1 MTDLRKWID
10 AAYVINLAERK
21 ERRGFMSWQ
30 LKQLCI
36 DESSVTW
43 HTSVLH
49 PFNDVLINGFNA
61 WSQKNHGFFTKPNEL
76 SCLYEH
82 YTIIKKSWLQGM
94 EKILVMEDDICFL
107 RDNEKLTKML
117 DVLPES
123 CDIAQGDGYCIDSH
137 LVGALDK
144 SQAWSRHDGIGV
156 WNASFVILSRKGMK
170 FYIDFIDQFFSAADM
185 PYYIAAQAYSAS
197 LDVRLASK
205 PVCIQEDKGILK
217 SNIRFANQETR
228 ANNAYLE
235 GVDISEYFTIKDIEN
250 EKQ

>member
-1 MTDLRKWID
+1 MIDLKKWVD

-21 ERRGFMSWQ
+21 DRRDFMSWQ
-30 LKQLCI
+30 FKQLGI

-61 WSQKNHGFFTKPNEL
+61 WSQKKHGFFTKPNEI

-82 YTIIKKSWLQGM
+82 YTAIKKSWLQGM

-107 RDNEKLTKML
+107 RDNEKFTKML
-117 DVLPES
+117 DKLPES
-123 CDIAQGDGYCIDSH
+123 CDIAQGDAFCANPH
-137 LVGALDK
+137 LAEALDK
-144 SQAWSRHDGIGV
+144 SQAWSKHDSIGV

-185 PYYIAAQAYSAS
+185 PYYIAAQAYSSS

-205 PVCIQEDKGILK
+205 PICIQEDKGTLK
-217 SNIRFANQETR
+217 SDIRTAELETR
-228 ANNAYLE
+228 IQNVYLE
-235 GVDISEYFTIKDIEN
+235 GVDTSEYFTIKDMETK
-250 EKQ
+250 KQ